1 MARIDSAQLGAIRT
15 LVFAVD
21 ATSLTGAARR
31 VGLTP
36 SAVSKQL
43 TRLEDALG
51 ARLLER
57 TTRSVRP
64 TAAGLELVRRA
75 RPLFDAFEEAA
86 TTVRNETS
94 EVRGRVRISASR
106 AFGRVCLLPLIARL
120 AAEHPRLELDVIL
133 SPRRL
138 DFIEDGID
146 LAIREGA
153 LDDSTMA
160 ARRLGSTEAVLCAAQ
175 AYLERRGRPRSLD
188 DLMRHDLLSVPRSGP
203 ASDLT
208 RLRGRDGRR
217 LALVPRFQVNDLVAL
232 RELAEAGTGIAFLP
246 DYVARASL
254 EQGTLVRVLA
264 KTSIARMPI
273 HAIYPSRRH
282 LPQRVRVVL
291 DALANAGLGLGPEG
305 PSRRARR

>member
-1 MARIDSAQLGAIRT
+1 MDPAHLAAIRT
-15 LVFAVD
+15 LMLAVD
-21 ATSLTGAARR
+21 AASLTGAARR

-64 TAAGLELVRRA
+64 TTAGLELVRRA
-75 RPLFDAFEEAA
+75 RPLFEAFEEAA
-86 TTVRNETS
+86 TTVRNQS
-94 EVRGRVRISASR
+94 DEVRGRVRISASR
-106 AFGRVCLLPLIARL
+106 GFGRVCLMPLLARL
-120 AAEHPRLELDVIL
+120 AAEHPRLELDVLL

-146 LAIREGA
+146 LAIREGT
-153 LDDSTMA
+153 LEDSTMT
-160 ARRLGSTEAVLCAAQ
+160 ARRIGSTEVVLCAAP
-175 AYLERRGRPRSLD
+175 AYLARRGRPRSLD
-188 DLMRHDLLSVPRSGP
+188 DLLRHDLLSVPRSGP

-217 LALVPRFQVNDLVAL
+217 LALEPRFQINDLVSL
-232 RELAEAGTGIAFLP
+232 RDLAEAAVGIAFLP

-254 EQGTLVRVLA
+254 DNGTLVRVLA

-291 DALANAGLGLGPEG
+291 DALAACIGGT
-305 PSRRARR
+305 SRLA

>member
-1 MARIDSAQLGAIRT
+1 MSPIQVGHFAAIRT
-15 LVFAVD
+15 LVLAVD
-21 ATSLTGAARR
+21 GGSLTGAARR

-43 TRLEDALG
+43 SRLENALG

-75 RPLFDAFEEAA
+75 RPLFDAFDEAA
-86 TTVRNETS
+86 TAVRDLRD

-106 AFGRVCLLPLIARL
+106 AFGRVCLMPLLARL
-120 AAEHPRLELDVIL
+120 AAEHPRLEIDVL
-133 SPRRL
+133 LNARRL

-153 LDDSTMA
+153 LEDSTMT
-160 ARRLGSTEAVLCAAQ
+160 ARRIGSTEVLLCAAP

-188 DLMRHDLLSVPRSGP
+188 DLARHDLLAVPQSGP

-208 RLRGRDGRR
+208 RLRGKDGRR
-217 LALVPRFQVNDLVAL
+217 LKLEPRFRVNDLVAL
-232 RELAEAGTGIAFLP
+232 GELAEAGAGIAFLP
-246 DYVARASL
+246 DYVAEAALERGSL
-254 EQGTLVRVLA
+254 ARLLPRTRIA
-264 KTSIARMPI
+264 SIAL
-273 HAIYPSRRH
+273 HAVYPSRRH
-282 LPQRVRVVL
+282 LPRRVQVVL
-291 DALANAGLGLGPEG
+291 DALSATRIATAP
-305 PSRRARR
+305 PRRAARR